1 MLLRDLL
8 SRYLMILLLILILLK
23 LLNILH
29 LIITLIRLVICRV
42 SSRRIVRLQAG
53 ALLADH
59 GQLRIWHHQIVL
71 LLLLLLI
78 QLLRLRM
85 TVVLNVH
92 LGRRDEIVSRGLRII
107 LWWDRNRRLLHIL
120 VR

>member
-1 MLLRDLL
+1 MLLRNFL

-29 LIITLIRLVICRV
+29 LIIALIRLVICRV

-53 ALLADH
+53 ALLAYH
-59 GQLRIWHHQIVL
+59 GQLRIWHHQIV
-71 LLLLLLI
+71 LLLLLI

-92 LGRRDEIVSRGLRII
+92 LGRRDEIVSWGLWII
-107 LWWDRNRRLLHIL
+107 LWWDCNRRLLHIL